1 MMNEFGTPF
10 NDAEMSMLPP
20 GANKPHERMLAESGM
35 EHNLFPVIAGAAMG
49 ALGGGMAGM
58 AGMMSMIPGKKKK
71 DKDGDKITVNIENIL
86 SKDEEK
92 PNPYY
97 NYLDLS

>member
-1 MMNEFGTPF
+1 MKKLYQFTLKQKATEKVT
-10 NDAEMSMLPP
+10 E
-20 GANKPHERMLAESGM
+20 
-35 EHNLFPVIAGAAMG
+35 
-49 ALGGGMAGM
+49 
-58 AGMMSMIPGKKKK
+58 KKK